1 MGGRL
6 SVKTENLISG
16 GTKLTLTARELS
28 DISRQVMEISRDSA
42 QTMIYAGEKIS
53 FAQALRQL
61 NEAERGARS
70 LGTAAVTISHLYQNN
85 ELSVI
90 SVLGKAMSL
99 AAKNAGAAASAAGS
113 AVGGLAGNLEN
124 GVMAGAKAAG
134 QVVGKAGSTGKSVE
148 RVVDGAE
155 ETLERIRYKFGNMTV
170 PQLLTYFFGSH
181 YGRFDGGSLPIN
193 AFSGDDSDEELA
205 ESTLENL
212 IDI

>member
-155 ETLERIRYKFGNMTV
+155 ETLERIRYKFGNLKFIF
-170 PQLLTYFFGSH
+170 LLAVRKLTS
-181 YGRFDGGSLPIN
+181 I
-193 AFSGDDSDEELA
+193 
-205 ESTLENL
+205 ENFNT
-212 IDI
+212 